1 MKNIGFA
8 KIGKSVKFKRNRFS
22 PIGGD
27 NEPSSVLIA
36 LANNNPDKTFYIIGR
51 SDFSTLSESEALDL
65 FPYDNV
71 IDIWKG
77 IKNNDDDRFYR
88 HVIDYFNSKGFK
100 LDYTVLMVGQV
111 GTVTIPGKITQV
123 KHLKEGITDGKPAS
137 VIDMTKNYTSPIAI
151 WLNEEKPDYVEIVND
166 PRYVMNQSRDIFHLP
181 NRSLG
186 QYDYEYE
193 VSSIRNYED
202 QHRYER
208 KVKSTYEGMETC
220 FCINYEY
227 EEEFNT
233 KRNVPFMVILNEA
246 KPSRYNLLKE
256 WVLDDIEDVEIYG
269 KWEHPNTETDARFK
283 GSIHLDDVMT
293 KMNNV
298 KFTFIIPIAPGW
310 VTSKYIEMIHAGVVP
325 FLHPSYDEQKHLPI
339 PEFLRP
345 KTPAEFKERMERLL
359 NNEEE
364 YLQVV
369 KGLRKLICKPEL
381 YDGTFLN
388 NKIMTAMDEDYITT
402 DISQY
407 EKKTAATLEDFFG

>member
-8 KIGKSVKFKRNRFS
+8 KIGKSVKFKRTRFS

-27 NEPSSVLIA
+27 NEPSTVLIS

-51 SDFSTLSESEALDL
+51 SDFSTLNESEVLEL

-71 IDIWKG
+71 VDIWKG
-77 IKNNDDDRFYR
+77 VKNEDDDRFYR
-88 HVIDYFNSKGFK
+88 HIIDYFNQKGFQ
-100 LDYTVLMVGQV
+100 LDNTIMMVGQV

-151 WLNEEKPDYVEIVND
+151 WLNEVQPPYVEIVND

-181 NRSLG
+181 TLSLG

-202 QHRYER
+202 QNRYER
-208 KVKSTYEGMETC
+208 KVSSTYAGMETC
-220 FCINYEY
+220 FCVNYEHS
-227 EEEFNT
+227 EQFNLNR
-233 KRNVPFMVILNEA
+233 KVPFMVILNEA

-256 WVLDDIEDVEIYG
+256 WVLDDHDDVEIYG
-269 KWEHPNTETDARFK
+269 KWDHSNTETDTRFK
-283 GSIHLDDVMT
+283 GSIHLDDVMA

-298 KFTFIIPIAPGW
+298 KFTFIIPIAKGW
-310 VTSKYIEMIHAGVVP
+310 VTSKYIEMVHAGVIP
-325 FLHPSYDEQKHLPI
+325 FLHPTYDEQKHLPI
-339 PEFLRP
+339 PNFLRP
-345 KTPAEFKERMERLL
+345 KTPTEFKERMTRLL
-359 NNEEE
+359 NNEDE
-364 YLQVV
+364 YESVIT
-369 KGLRKLICKPEL
+369 GLRKLICKPEY

-388 NKIMTAMDEDYITT
+388 NKIMTAIDEDYVAP

>member
-8 KIGKSVKFKRNRFS
+8 KIGKSVKFKRTRFS

-27 NEPSSVLIA
+27 NEPSTVLIS

-51 SDFSTLSESEALDL
+51 SDFSTLNESEVLEL

-71 IDIWKG
+71 VDIWKG
-77 IKNNDDDRFYR
+77 VKNKDDDRFYR
-88 HVIDYFNSKGFK
+88 HIIDYFNQKGFQ
-100 LDYTVLMVGQV
+100 LDNTVMMVGQV

-151 WLNEEKPDYVEIVND
+151 WLNEVQPPYVEIVND

-181 NRSLG
+181 TVSLG

-202 QHRYER
+202 QNRYER
-208 KVKSTYEGMETC
+208 KVPSTYAGMETC
-220 FCINYEY
+220 FCVNYEHS
-227 EEEFNT
+227 EQFNLNR
-233 KRNVPFMVILNEA
+233 KVPFMVILNEA

-256 WVLDDIEDVEIYG
+256 WVLDDHEDVEIYG
-269 KWEHPNTETDARFK
+269 KWDHPDTTTDARFK
-283 GSIHLDDVMT
+283 GSIHLDDVMA

-298 KFTFIIPIAPGW
+298 KFTFIIPIAKGW
-310 VTSKYIEMIHAGVVP
+310 VTSKYIEMVHAGVIP
-325 FLHPSYDEQKHLPI
+325 FLHPTYDEQKHLPI
-339 PEFLRP
+339 PDFLRP
-345 KTPAEFKERMERLL
+345 KTPTEFKERMTRLL
-359 NNEEE
+359 NNENE
-364 YLQVV
+364 YESVIR
-369 KGLRKLICKPEL
+369 GLRKLICKPEY

-388 NKIMTAMDEDYITT
+388 NKIMTAIDKDYIAT

>member
-8 KIGKSVKFKRNRFS
+8 KIGKSVKFKRTRFS

-27 NEPSSVLIA
+27 NEPSTVLIS

-51 SDFSTLSESEALDL
+51 SDFSTLNESEVLEL

-71 IDIWKG
+71 VDIWKG
-77 IKNNDDDRFYR
+77 VKNEDDDRFYR
-88 HVIDYFNSKGFK
+88 HIIDYFNQKGFQ
-100 LDYTVLMVGQV
+100 LDNTVMMVGQV

-151 WLNEEKPDYVEIVND
+151 WLNEVQPPYVEIVND

-181 NRSLG
+181 TVSLG

-202 QHRYER
+202 QNRYER
-208 KVKSTYEGMETC
+208 KVPSTYAGMETC
-220 FCINYEY
+220 FCVNYEHS
-227 EEEFNT
+227 EQFNLNR
-233 KRNVPFMVILNEA
+233 KVPFMVILNEA

-256 WVLDDIEDVEIYG
+256 WVLDDHEDVEIYG
-269 KWEHPNTETDARFK
+269 KWDHPDTTTDARFK
-283 GSIHLDDVMT
+283 GSIHLDDVMA
-293 KMNNV
+293 KMNTV
-298 KFTFIIPIAPGW
+298 KFTFIIPIAKGW
-310 VTSKYIEMIHAGVVP
+310 VTSKYIEMVHAGVIP
-325 FLHPSYDEQKHLPI
+325 FLHPTYDEQKHLPI
-339 PEFLRP
+339 PDFLRP
-345 KTPAEFKERMERLL
+345 KTPTEFKERMTRLL
-359 NNEEE
+359 NNENE
-364 YLQVV
+364 YESVIR
-369 KGLRKLICKPEL
+369 GLRKLICKPEY

-388 NKIMTAMDEDYITT
+388 NKIMTAIDKDYIAT

>member
-1 MKNIGFA
+1 MNNIGFA
-8 KIGKSVKFKRNRFS
+8 KIGKSVKFKRTRFS

-27 NEPSSVLIA
+27 NEPSTVLIS

-51 SDFSTLSESEALDL
+51 SDFSTLNESEVLEL

-71 IDIWKG
+71 VDIWKG
-77 IKNNDDDRFYR
+77 VKNEDDDRFYR
-88 HVIDYFNSKGFK
+88 HIIDYFNQKGFQ
-100 LDYTVLMVGQV
+100 LDNTVMMVGQV

-151 WLNEEKPDYVEIVND
+151 WLNEVQPPYVEIVND

-181 NRSLG
+181 TVSLG

-202 QHRYER
+202 QNRYER
-208 KVKSTYEGMETC
+208 KVPSTYAGMETC
-220 FCINYEY
+220 FCVNYEHS
-227 EEEFNT
+227 EQFNLNR
-233 KRNVPFMVILNEA
+233 KVPFMVILNEA

-256 WVLDDIEDVEIYG
+256 WVLDDHEDVEIYG
-269 KWEHPNTETDARFK
+269 KWDHPDTTTDARFK
-283 GSIHLDDVMT
+283 GSIHLDDVMA

-298 KFTFIIPIAPGW
+298 KFTFIIPIAKGW
-310 VTSKYIEMIHAGVVP
+310 VTSKYIEMVHAGVIP
-325 FLHPSYDEQKHLPI
+325 FLHPTYDEQKHLPI
-339 PEFLRP
+339 PDFLRP
-345 KTPAEFKERMERLL
+345 KTPTEFKERMTRLL
-359 NNEEE
+359 NNENE
-364 YLQVV
+364 YESVIR
-369 KGLRKLICKPEL
+369 GLRKLICKPEY

-388 NKIMTAMDEDYITT
+388 NKIMTAIDKDYIAT